1 MARLPPMRES
11 LRKACRFNF
20 RTNEQPKESWASSSG
35 RRMDSPAL
43 ANSKRVAA
51 NGDSLV
57 SGKTIAP
64 TFEHHDVTT
73 ATGLSLNFH
82 KLSPATSARREGRDR
97 EGGRAAPKLGIFLH
111 PSYPLGG
118 IKSQ

>member
-1 MARLPPMRES
+1 MRTVSALTEMGFSEESMTRRPIDWFAGVRALPCGSVAANARIAPEGMALQLS
-11 LRKACRFNF
+11 YHS
-20 RTNEQPKESWASSSG
+20 QPKMSWASLSG

-64 TFEHHDVTT
+64 TFENRDGNT
-73 ATGLSLNFH
+73 ATGL
-82 KLSPATSARREGRDR
+82 A
-97 EGGRAAPKLGIFLH
+97 
-111 PSYPLGG
+111 
-118 IKSQ
+118 